1 MFFPTKSMGVHQISP
16 RQSGEGPDSQHAARR
31 HRSTTSPAA
40 EPGNDHGIS
49 WEAKTWGC
57 FCILGWQWDGHGIIT
72 DLWLA
77 ACWWLVAMNFLFSHI
92 NIGFRWSFQL
102 TNSIIFQK
110 GGEKP
115 TTSLGW
121 MGWYWDKRYHFLG
134 LVGPQWMALA
144 VGFTSLT
151 FVNFDP
157 GSRVRPQQRCF
168 FQILKVTSY
177 WNYDDQVFIFLGW
190 VTFW

>member
-1 MFFPTKSMGVHQISP
+1 MAV
-16 RQSGEGPDSQHAARR
+16 
-31 HRSTTSPAA
+31 
-40 EPGNDHGIS
+40 EPGNMMFFITQHIGVCRQPNVIKRYL
-49 WEAKTWGC
+49 ARLGPFQWGLD
-57 FCILGWQWDGHGIIT
+57 FTTGTAELN
-72 DLWLA
+72 
-77 ACWWLVAMNFLFSHI
+77 WLVVWLPSLFYVPI
-92 NIGFRWSFQL
+92 NIGNVKSSQL
-102 TNSIIFQK
+102 TNSIIFQR

-115 TTSLGW
+115 PTSLGW